1 MAFHLSLQEFGGQS
15 KELVHLVVIDVK
27 YPMRLGVYGRR
38 RGTAIIPVTLFTG
51 HILIDCILQ
60 RWTVAC

>member
-27 YPMRLGVYGRR
+27 YPMHLGVYGD
-38 RGTAIIPVTLFTG
+38 VEEHL
-51 HILIDCILQ
+51 
-60 RWTVAC
+60 